1 MRRGALAA
9 AITGAAVAL
18 ITARLRADYLAIV
31 TLGFSESVRIA
42 AANEIWL
49 TNGSDGIAGIP
60 GPWRGE
66 LPPQQFN
73 LMFLGIVVA
82 VLAAVFVVLQRI
94 GRSPFGRVLR
104 AIRDDE
110 DVAAVAGKHVLV
122 FKVKAF
128 AVGAAVLGIA
138 GALYAHETSYV
149 APDIFAPLL
158 TLNIILAL
166 VAGGVGNNAGA
177 VLGAVLI
184 VALLEGT
191 RFAAPLMPFLE
202 PAQVA
207 AVRELLVSVLLLVI
221 MRALPAGQS
230 SGSGS
235 PRRYA
240 CHCASRALQP
250 ARVLLAQAR
259 LQHLAGRGVGS
270 SSTNTTSSG
279 IHHLAILSGEE
290 RQQFLFGDLR
300 ALLAMDQQQGTFLPA
315 RMPCGDHRGLQD
327 AGMADREVLDLDR
340 ADPLT
345 AGLDHV
351 LGAIGDG
358 DEAVGIHVRHVA
370 GAEPAVVIHHLAAGA
385 LEVAGQHPVA
395 ARLDLADRMP
405 SRGNSWPSSSTTR
418 TSTP

>member
-1 MRRGALAA
+1 MLAYLTAMAISAGIYALLALGVNLTWGMAGMVNLGLAGFFAVGGYTTALLTKAGIAIPLGVVAAGGAA
-9 AITGAAVAL
+9 AATGAGVAL

-60 GPWRGE
+60 GPWRGL

-73 LMFLGIVVA
+73 LVFLGIVVA
-82 VLAAVFVVLQRI
+82 VLLAVFGVLHRI
-94 GRSPFGRVLR
+94 SLAPFGRVLR

-166 VAGGVGNNAGA
+166 VAGGVGNNVGA

-184 VALLEGT
+184 VVLLEGT
-191 RFAAPLMPFLE
+191 RFAAPLLPFLA

-207 AVRELLVSVLLLVI
+207 AVRELLVSVLLLLI
-221 MRALPAGQS
+221 L
-230 SGSGS
+230 
-235 PRRYA
+235 
-240 CHCASRALQP
+240 
-250 ARVLLAQAR
+250 RVLPE
-259 LQHLAGRGVGS
+259 
-270 SSTNTTSSG
+270 G
-279 IHHLAILSGEE
+279 IVPE
-290 RQQFLFGDLR
+290 
-300 ALLAMDQQQGTFLPA
+300 
-315 RMPCGDHRGLQD
+315 
-327 AGMADREVLDLDR
+327 
-340 ADPLT
+340 
-345 AGLDHV
+345 
-351 LGAIGDG
+351 
-358 DEAVGIHVRHVA
+358 
-370 GAEPAVVIHHLAAGA
+370 
-385 LEVAGQHPVA
+385 
-395 ARLDLADRMP
+395 
-405 SRGNSWPSSSTTR
+405 
-418 TSTP
+418 